1 MTVSLKRQ
9 TELHKK
15 NSKNPF
21 LPTPQK
27 NPKIPEETKVQ
38 ITLGEDGEGEE
49 NKIFPGLLY
58 VFCRLSYF

>member
-1 MTVSLKRQ
+1 MTISLKRQ

-21 LPTPQK
+21 LPPPPQK

-49 NKIFPGLLY
+49 NKIFPGLLC
-58 VFCRLSYF
+58 VL